1 MATVITAEREPAAE
15 HENAS
20 GRNPGGTA
28 GSIFST
34 RPRTELG
41 RVFFCPSNLRKGSK
55 VTTGKKFNAVDS
67 KVDFIALEHSILG
80 LWKDRD
86 VVNRYLHRNDGA
98 PKKFPFMDGPITAN
112 NPMGVHHAWGRS
124 YKDIFLRFRNMQGYA
139 QRFQNGFDGQGLWV
153 EVEVEKEKGFKSKRE
168 IENYGIDRFVEDC
181 KARVRMFSE
190 RITSQSKRL
199 GYFMDWDNSYQTM
212 SDENNY
218 TIWLFLKKC
227 ADNGWLYEG
236 EDVMPWCPRCGT
248 GLSQQEIVTEG
259 YQEIVHPGFFL
270 KFPLLGRE
278 GESLLVWTTTP
289 WTLVANVA
297 AAVNKEHDY
306 VLVENTYTVNGEE
319 RTENIWL
326 GSQRLHV
333 LKGEHRVLKTV
344 KGSEMVGWRYKGPFD
359 EVPAQTKAR
368 DAHQVLEWE
377 DVGEEEGTGIVHIA
391 PGAGAEDFRLGNE
404 NGLPVIAPLDDAGVY
419 MTGFGFLD
427 GRPVSGVNNDIF
439 DDLKRKNVFYK
450 VEKYKHRYPVCWRC
464 GTELVFR
471 LVSEWFISMDELRPQ
486 LMEATRKMNWIPP
499 FGEAREIDWLRN
511 MGDWMISKKRY
522 WGLALPIW
530 KCAEC
535 GKFEVIGSDDELKER
550 AIEGW
555 DAFAGNSPHRP
566 WIDNVK
572 IKCSDCGSA
581 VRRIPDVGNAWLD
594 AGIVSFSTL
603 GYRHDRSNWEQWY
616 PAKWISESFPGQ
628 FRNWFYSLITMSVAL
643 EGQPPAENVFSYA
656 LMRDEKGEEMHK
668 SKGNAIWF
676 EDAAEKM
683 GVDVMRWVYSRH
695 NPASNL
701 NFGYGPGDE
710 VRRQFLIPLWNIF
723 SFFTTYAALDG
734 WTVDQSLLHGSQ
746 TRSVAGLSEEF
757 SELDRWIISETNQLV
772 ERVTEYMEGWRI
784 EYAAQA
790 VEQYVDGLSNWYVRL
805 SRRRFWK
812 SENDGD
818 KVAAYSALHYCLTTL
833 ARLLAPF
840 MPFVSEEL
848 WQQLVVGHDETAPDS
863 IHLADWPQA
872 DRTLIDEQLSRQT
885 QLAIKLA
892 SLGRSARSQ
901 SRLKVRQPLAELLVE
916 VRHDWEREA
925 LPVIERQLADELN
938 VKGVRDV
945 TGKGGLLSYEV
956 KPELRSLGPKYGK
969 QLGDIRRLLSE
980 ADGAEIARQSESGQ
994 QIQLGEFTL
1003 EPGEVLVE
1011 RRAAEG
1017 YAVATDSGYTA
1028 AVSTE
1033 VTPELRAEGIAREI
1047 VHIVQ
1052 NLRKTAG
1059 LEISHRINLG
1069 IEAEGEIADALRTYT
1084 MYLIQETLAASFQLN
1099 HLISGGSQETHE
1111 LDGGKVTVSL
1121 RKA

>member
-1 MATVITAEREPAAE
+1 MTS
-15 HENAS
+15 ENTS
-20 GRNPGGTA
+20 LN
-28 GSIFST
+28 F
-34 RPRTELG
+34 E
-41 RVFFCPSNLRKGSK
+41 
-55 VTTGKKFNAVDS
+55 AVDS
-67 KVDFIALEHSILG
+67 KVDFIALEHRMMR
-80 LWKDRD
+80 LWRDRD
-86 VVNRYLHRNDGA
+86 VVARYLHRNDSA
-98 PKKFPFMDGPITAN
+98 AKKFPFMDGPITAN

-168 IENYGIDRFVEDC
+168 IETYGIGKFVEDC
-181 KARVRMFSE
+181 KARVRMFSD
-190 RITSQSKRL
+190 RITEQSKRL

-270 KFPLLGRE
+270 KFPLLERD

-297 AAVNKEHDY
+297 AAVNVDHDY
-306 VLVENTYTVNGEE
+306 VQVENTYTVDGEE
-319 RTENIWL
+319 VTDTLWL
-326 GSQRLHV
+326 GSRRLNV
-333 LKGEHRVLKTV
+333 LKGEHKVLRTV
-344 KGSEMVGWRYKGPFD
+344 KGSELVGWRYRGPFD
-359 EVPAQTKAR
+359 EVPAQAEASKVHR
-368 DAHQVLEWE
+368 VLNWE

-391 PGAGAEDFRLGNE
+391 PGAGAEDFKLGKE
-404 NGLPVIAPLDDAGVY
+404 HGLPVIAPLDDSGVY
-419 MTGFGFLD
+419 GEGYGFLD
-427 GRPVSGVNNDIF
+427 HKPVSQVNDLIF
-439 DDLKRKNVFYK
+439 DDLKRKSVYYR

-471 LVSEWFISMDELRPQ
+471 LVSEWFISMEELRPQ

-499 FGEAREIDWLRN
+499 FGEARELDWLKN

-530 KCAEC
+530 KCSGC
-535 GKFEVIGSDDELKER
+535 GKFEVIGSEDELKER

-555 DAFAGNSPHRP
+555 DKFEGHSPHRP
-566 WIDNVK
+566 WIDDVK
-572 IKCSDCGSA
+572 IACSACGSP
-581 VRRIPDVGNAWLD
+581 VTRIPDVGNAWLD

-603 GYRHDRSNWEQWY
+603 GYRHNRAEWEKWY
-616 PAKWISESFPGQ
+616 PAEWISESFPGQ

-643 EGQPPAENVFSYA
+643 KGQPPARSVFSYA

-723 SFFTTYAALDG
+723 SFFTTYAALDK
-734 WTVDQSLLHGSQ
+734 WTPEMSPLTSPRPGRAGDQGGGS
-746 TRSVAGLSEEF
+746 RAGSGGAAALSPLPTGEGQGEGEAPATQSASDRAQQAAPLPEDF

-772 ERVTEYMEGWRI
+772 ERVTEYMESWRI

-790 VEQYVDGLSNWYVRL
+790 VEQYVDGLSNWYVRR

-818 KVAAYSALHYCLTTL
+818 KNAAYSTLYHCLTTL
-833 ARLLAPF
+833 TRLLAPF
-840 MPFVSEEL
+840 IPFVTEEMY
-848 WQQLVVGHDETAPDS
+848 QQLVAKRVEGAPDS
-863 IHLADWPQA
+863 VHLADWPVA
-872 DRTLIDEQLSRQT
+872 DTSLIDEELSRQT
-885 QLAIKLA
+885 QLAIRLA
-892 SLGRSARSQ
+892 SLGRSARAQ
-901 SRLKVRQPLAELLVE
+901 SKLKVRQPLAELLVE
-916 VRHDWEREA
+916 VRHDWERAA
-925 LPVIERQLADELN
+925 LPVIEQQVAEELN
-938 VKGVRDV
+938 VKRVRDV
-945 TGKGGLLSYEV
+945 TGKGGLLSYVV

-969 QLGDIRRLLSE
+969 QLGEIRKLLE
-980 ADGAEIARQSESGQ
+980 GADAAEIARLAESGQ
-994 QIQLGEFTL
+994 QITLGDFTL
-1003 EPGEVLVE
+1003 EPAEVLVE
-1011 RRAAEG
+1011 RHAAEG
-1017 YAVATDSGYTA
+1017 YAVTTDAGYTA

-1033 VTPELRAEGIAREI
+1033 VTPELRAEGIAREV
-1047 VHIVQ
+1047 VHIIQ

-1059 LEISHRINLG
+1059 LEISDRIDLG
-1069 IEAEGEIADALRTYT
+1069 IEATGAVSAALTAHT
-1084 MYLIQETLAASFQLN
+1084 GYLVEETLAASF
-1099 HLISGGSQETHE
+1099 HLDHPISGGVSETHE
-1111 LDGGKVTVSL
+1111 IDGEKVTVSL